1 MSEALEHGY
10 YLEDLAVGMSAEK
23 VHLVTEADVETFA
36 QLTGDTNPIHMD
48 EAFAAN
54 TMFKTRIA
62 HGAFIASLCSAV
74 MGTQLPGPGAIFR
87 TLNLNYRGPVRIGE
101 EVTARVEVTDVDDA
115 RQMVKLAITCIVRG
129 RKVVRGDAGAWV
141 ARRSDVENAA

>member
-1 MSEALEHGY
+1 MSETLEHGY
-10 YLEDLAVGMSAEK
+10 YLEDLAVGMAAET
-23 VHLVTEADVETFA
+23 VHLVTESDVEGFA
-36 QLTGDTNPIHMD
+36 TLTGDTNPIHMD
-48 EAFAAN
+48 EDFASK

-101 EVTARVEVTDVDDA
+101 EVTARVEITELDEA
-115 RQMVKLAITCIVRG
+115 KQMVKLAITCIVRG
-129 RKVVRGDAGAWV
+129 RRVVRGDAGAWV
-141 ARRSDVENAA
+141 ARRADVENAA